1 MNSKTISRIAAILIA
16 AIMFVCAAPTT
27 AFAAIANWSDTNVV
41 YDETTFGT
49 NGYYNVIS
57 KKDYTLVPGAATET
71 EMVLNN
77 ATGTRRQVLHI
88 IELDPS
94 NPDVSV
100 VPGYYGIDKDIT
112 DVNNQ
117 KAAGVTEVAKY
128 YEEELGYNVVGAM
141 ITDLYYESNAPRVL
155 VYNGIDMRSGRNLS
169 LIHI

>member
-1 MNSKTISRIAAILIA
+1 MNSTIISRVAAILVFVLILA
-16 AIMFVCAAPTT
+16 CAIPMT

-88 IELDPS
+88 I
-94 NPDVSV
+94 
-100 VPGYYGIDKDIT
+100 
-112 DVNNQ
+112 
-117 KAAGVTEVAKY
+117 
-128 YEEELGYNVVGAM
+128 
-141 ITDLYYESNAPRVL
+141 
-155 VYNGIDMRSGRNLS
+155 
-169 LIHI
+169 